1 MLVCLPN
8 DHTSGTKAGCPTP
21 AAMVADNDLALG
33 RLVEGLSHSRFWK
46 EMALVAIEDDPQDG
60 WDHVSGYRTTAYV
73 VSPFARRNA
82 VISTHYSTVSIL
94 RTIEQILGLKP
105 LNQFDAAARP
115 MFECFTETP
124 DFTPFDA
131 LPSNVPL
138 DQMNPEAARHRQSAV
153 AGRCPGFRANQL
165 RPGRSG
171 PGRSAQPHLVAGHA
185 RTRRTLSGVGRQQ
198 RRRRLIGTSGSCTL
212 VPSPGGRGDRA
223 ILPELE
229 VMQLLLLAMCTAV
242 LPPDIPQLSWQER
255 SDWINVRRHVTPP
268 AVGDGQADDTA
279 AIQAA
284 LDRPGDGQTVYLPPG
299 TYRITRTLV
308 FRGPRHGCLVV
319 GHGRDTRLVWDGP
332 AGGRMFWS
340 NGVAYSRYVGLSW
353 DGRGRAAV
361 GFDHAAQQRFETEV
375 RHEHEAFR
383 NFTAFGIRVGHEQ
396 KVASAEILYHNCL
409 FENCGT
415 ALAFL
420 TFNDYDNTIDGCEF
434 RNCGTGVLDNKGNFY
449 ARSCHFDGSRRADFV
464 VGSEHGSS
472 IRRCTSV
479 GSRRF
484 IDEPG
489 TIAPLTVQDCHV
501 AAWTDPA
508 GAVHLSGSP
517 VLMFDCTFTRPP
529 SDRPPVRLANP
540 AQKLMLCNNR
550 PAAIEGLVQAAPA
563 AKLYVIPPGR
573 LGGVIASAEQRFLHD
588 SAPVPGRVF
597 DAVRDFG
604 AKADGKS
611 DDTAAI
617 QAAIDA
623 AGRAGRRSVAYLP
636 TGRYVVSKTLLVTG
650 RDYTLG
656 GSGYRCGLLWRSAPG
671 RPLIEVSGVR
681 NVTLANLAVGNHD
694 FGPMNHGDDI
704 HVISN
709 LGTPCRLTLDEV
721 SAFGMYQKAPDEHG
735 LHFDQLPPGSV
746 VEAIHVQGN
755 LRITGSDRALFLFRT
770 SYEGTVTIRG
780 PAASGT
786 VPIFVAGGHKNG
798 TVPFGIT
805 VDTKTCTASA
815 APEGFLG
822 FLTRLATQ
830 SKPTLRVCDNRSIVM
845 SDFYNEQ
852 SDQHMVFEGAAGQP
866 EGSVTIQGPK
876 MYMFTQE
883 PVIDI
888 RDYAGRIYYG
898 QSQFYTE
905 PKEPRFVS
913 HGTRLVRLILA
924 GHFWYNTKP
933 RFELGP
939 EVKLTLVANREVPD
953 RGVDDEA
960 LKAISAALDDLR
972 RLGELDL
979 RLRDAP

>member
-1 MLVCLPN
+1 
-8 DHTSGTKAGCPTP
+8 
-21 AAMVADNDLALG
+21 
-33 RLVEGLSHSRFWK
+33 
-46 EMALVAIEDDPQDG
+46 
-60 WDHVSGYRTTAYV
+60 
-73 VSPFARRNA
+73 
-82 VISTHYSTVSIL
+82 
-94 RTIEQILGLKP
+94 
-105 LNQFDAAARP
+105 
-115 MFECFTETP
+115 
-124 DFTPFDA
+124 
-131 LPSNVPL
+131 
-138 DQMNPEAARHRQSAV
+138 
-153 AGRCPGFRANQL
+153 
-165 RPGRSG
+165 
-171 PGRSAQPHLVAGHA
+171 
-185 RTRRTLSGVGRQQ
+185 
-198 RRRRLIGTSGSCTL
+198 
-212 VPSPGGRGDRA
+212 
-223 ILPELE
+223 
-229 VMQLLLLAMCTAV
+229 V
-242 LPPDIPQLSWQER
+242 LPDIPRLPWQER
-255 SDWINVRRHVTPP
+255 SDWINVRKHVTPP

-284 LDRPGDGQTVYLPPG
+284 LDCKGDGKTVYLPSG
-299 TYRITRTLV
+299 TYRITKTLL
-308 FRGPRHGCLVV
+308 FQGPRHGCLVV

-353 DGRGRAAV
+353 DGRGKAAV

-383 NFTAFGIRVGHEQ
+383 NFTGFGIRVGHEQ

-449 ARSCHFDGSRRADFV
+449 ARNCHFASSRQADFV

-484 IDEPG
+484 IEERG

-501 AAWTDPA
+501 AAWTDPE
-508 GAVHLSGSP
+508 GAVQLSGSP
-517 VLMFDCTFTRPP
+517 VLMFDCSFTRPP

-540 AQKLMLCNNR
+540 AQKLMVSNNR
-550 PAAIEGLVQAAPA
+550 PTAVESLVQIMPA
-563 AKLYVIPPGR
+563 AKLYLIPPGR
-573 LGGVIASAEQRFLHD
+573 LGGVIASAEQRFLRD
-588 SAPVPGRVF
+588 SAPEPGRVF

-623 AGRAGRRSVAYLP
+623 ARQAGQGAMTYLP

-650 RDYTLG
+650 RDYTVG
-656 GSGYRCGLLWRSAPG
+656 GSGYRCGLVWRGAAG

-681 NVTLANLAVGNHD
+681 NVTLANLAAGSHD
-694 FGPMNHGDDI
+694 FGPMTHGNDV
-704 HVISN
+704 HVTSTS
-709 LGTPCRLTLDEV
+709 GTPCRLTLDEV
-721 SAFGMYQKAPDEHG
+721 SGFGMYQKAPDTHG

-770 SYEGTVTIRG
+770 SYEGTVTIHG
-780 PAASGT
+780 PAASRE
-786 VPIFVAGGHKNG
+786 
-798 TVPFGIT
+798 GI
-805 VDTKTCTASA
+805 V
-815 APEGFLG
+815 G

-830 SKPTLRVCDNRSIVM
+830 SKPTLRVRDNRSVVM

-866 EGSVTIQGPK
+866 TGTVTIQGPK
-876 MYMFTQE
+876 MHMFTQE
-883 PVIDI
+883 PVFDI

-913 HGTRLVRLILA
+913 KGTRPVRLILA
-924 GHFWYNTKP
+924 GHFWYDTKP

-939 EVKLTLVANREVPD
+939 EVKLTLAANREVPD

-960 LKAISAALDDLR
+960 MKAIAAALDDLR
-972 RLGELDL
+972 RLGELDQ
-979 RLRDAP
+979 RLSRPGL